1 MGKSI
6 IKKLFEWLHFSAW
19 PSLTRVL
26 DINQRVIM
34 LMKNCGVDT
43 PAWGGWEAPGHV
55 LNALL
60 VA

>member
-43 PAWGGWEAPGHV
+43 PAWEAGRRRV
-55 LNALL
+55 TF
-60 VA
+60 